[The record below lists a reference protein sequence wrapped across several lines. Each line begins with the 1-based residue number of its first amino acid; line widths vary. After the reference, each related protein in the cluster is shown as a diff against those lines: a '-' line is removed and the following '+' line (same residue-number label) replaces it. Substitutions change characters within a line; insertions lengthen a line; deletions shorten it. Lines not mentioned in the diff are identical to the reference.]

1 MKKQEV
7 NIIKLGIVTTPNE
20 QTQLLLDD
28 LADLEN
34 KLSNKLNKNVKID
47 YKIDPV
53 IGTSEDIENGRPKL
67 EKIRKENNWDYLINI
82 TDLPYIEKGKTLKYL
97 LKDNIMTIFI
107 PALGFFNLKNKQLS
121 MLEDFLKND
130 ILNKENPTT
139 NRLKLIIGMTLLNK
153 PWKGVG
159 NFKTIISLAF
169 ATGTYISIFS
179 MPWELSVVYS
189 KTRLTILS
197 LLAIIGMIIWL
208 IYAHKLWEKKS
219 RVTDEKYR
227 SIYNLTTFF
236 TLLIT
241 TVIIYSINVI
251 LLTVSISLF
260 VPIELFFESTS
271 ANKDSIISYSLRL
284 VWFVAS
290 LTILAGAFGS
300 TVEDE
305 NKIRF
310 ITYSYRQ
317 NYRYNMI
324 KKEQEEQDND

>member
-1 MKKQEV
+1 M
-7 NIIKLGIVTTPNE
+7 IKLGIVTTPNE

-47 YKIDPV
+47 YKIDPI
-53 IGTSEDIENGRPKL
+53 IGTSEDIEDGRPIL
-67 EKIRKENNWDYLINI
+67 EKIRKENDWDYLLNI
-82 TDLPYIEKGKTLKYL
+82 SDLPYIEKGKTLKYL

-107 PALGFFNLKNKQLS
+107 PALGLFNLKNKQLS
-121 MLEDFLKND
+121 MLEHFLNNKN
-130 ILNKENPTT
+130 LNKENSSS

-153 PWKGVG
+153 PWKDVG

-197 LLAIIGMIIWL
+197 LFAIIGMIVWL

-219 RVTDEKYR
+219 TVTDEKYR

-241 TVIIYSINVI
+241 TVVIYFINI
-251 LLTVSISLF
+251 LLLTISISLF

-271 ANKDSIISYSLRL
+271 ANSDSIITYSLRL
-284 VWFVAS
+284 IWFVAS
-290 LTILAGAFGS
+290 LSILAGAFGS

-305 NKIRF
+305 NRIRF

-324 KKEQEEQDND
+324 KQEQEEQDND